1 MAVLSRVLT
10 GVLGAA
16 GAAVTVLV
24 LPGSAAADPPP
35 NPVPQPPTPNV
46 NVLTPVKPS
55 EFSALDGNWYAFAS
69 PEGLTCVIQKS
80 GGYGCNGAL
89 PGAPEGA
96 NLVGGTIGVPASFS
110 MANGPIFAAAGAVKP
125 LPSGSRISFQTL
137 SCGVDGATT
146 TCIDTRTQSGFV
158 ISPAGTSLVNT
169 TPPLLDRPEG
179 GSPYFN

>member
-16 GAAVTVLV
+16 AAAMMV
-24 LPGSAAADPPP
+24 LPGVASADPPP
-35 NPVPQPPTPNV
+35 DPVPQPPTPNV
-46 NVLTPVKPS
+46 NGLAPVKPS
-55 EFSALDGNWYAFAS
+55 DYSALDGNWYAFLS
-69 PEGLTCVIQKS
+69 PEGLVCVIQKS

-89 PGAPEGA
+89 PAAPEGA
-96 NLVGGTIGVPASFS
+96 NLVGGQIGAPASFS
-110 MANGPIFAAAGAVKP
+110 MANGPIFEAAGAVKP

-137 SCGVDGATT
+137 SCGVQGTNT
-146 TCIDTRTQSGFV
+146 TCIDQKSQSGFV

-179 GSPYFN
+179 TSPYFN